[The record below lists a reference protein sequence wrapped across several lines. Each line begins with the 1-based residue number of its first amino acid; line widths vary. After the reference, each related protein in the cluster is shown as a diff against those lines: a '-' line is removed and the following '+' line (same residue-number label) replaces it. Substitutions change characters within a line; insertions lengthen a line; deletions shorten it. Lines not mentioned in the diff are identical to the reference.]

1 MATPRCRRP
10 SSRLIQKA
18 TWSANTS
25 DQHTHRPEGCSGNH
39 RFAERSPRCCSG
51 RPRTRGPRLRPAGGP
66 VRVRSASAGLHR
78 AGQGRHRAGGP
89 PDGFLP
95 TGGPTRVAFPSGWR
109 SVRCGVIQ
117 SERTR
122 GGVDC
127 RLFGRNHC
135 PVQRGR
141 DYECAAAARE
151 ISHVGLTAGQLAEHR
166 LRVVSEIPALVTDT
180 DVRHRTTVSASSHQR
195 PETPGN
201 RHIRMPERSRA
212 ASGSRRVSVSDVTRQ
227 PGEPARRRGP
237 EPGRSPGAS
246 PDAPHHPWPGARGQ
260 RRWSRRPRQAG
271 VEGRRG

>member
-10 SSRLIQKA
+10 SSRLIQQA

-39 RFAERSPRCCSG
+39 RFAERSPSCCSG

-66 VRVRSASAGLHR
+66 VGSAALRPDCIERVRVGTGLAVRRTVSSPPAGRLAS
-78 AGQGRHRAGGP
+78 P
-89 PDGFLP
+89 
-95 TGGPTRVAFPSGWR
+95 FPSGWR
-109 SVRCGVIQ
+109 SVRCGVIR
-117 SERTR
+117 SERTG

-127 RLFGRNHC
+127 RLFGRDHC

-227 PGEPARRRGP
+227 PGEPAPRRGP